1 MILRFC
7 LKQMATDSV
16 NLSLI
21 PEVRYRHY
29 LEKEYRERKHGKS
42 RKLTNADKAAIEEEL
57 VIARIPPRQA
67 VPEKLVEAAGNES
80 DDNLCASISEMN
92 IV

>member
-1 MILRFC
+1 MGEV
-7 LKQMATDSV
+7 V

-42 RKLTNADKAAIEEEL
+42 PKLTNADKASIEQELQIARVPARGSPAPPAPEPVLSAAPVVVDAVEEL
-57 VIARIPPRQA
+57 
-67 VPEKLVEAAGNES
+67 EEDLK
-80 DDNLCASISEMN
+80 ASRISE
-92 IV
+92 